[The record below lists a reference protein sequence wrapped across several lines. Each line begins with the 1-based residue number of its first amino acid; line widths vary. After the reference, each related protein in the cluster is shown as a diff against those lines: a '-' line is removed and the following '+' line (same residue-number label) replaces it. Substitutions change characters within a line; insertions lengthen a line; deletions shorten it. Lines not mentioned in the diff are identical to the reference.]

1 MFLVYLKVSNYN
13 KIMSLSGM
21 ININYRNS
29 SKQIENDNKN
39 LSCSIKNRKNYL
51 YIYTCKAQT
60 TRNISEIKIILNSMK
75 LDENALDSTPL
86 AVYTNDQIQNKTLS
100 NLIDSF
106 LLYSSNILVM
116 ENCEIINQMGNITIQ
131 GNINSKNILSNNSYI
146 LLSTNNDIKNISCIF
161 EIKKKNENKFN
172 LILMPNDS
180 LEGNLNRA
188 IVKIN
193 KNINLIL
200 NFRGNDE
207 INYIHDKTNEYRKQ
221 NNWFNNWFDL
231 SSGSIANCNIIIPFS
246 AVILIIF
253 GLILFIKKKPKK
265 KSAPLEKNYINIG
278 T

>member
-13 KIMSLSGM
+13 KIMDLSGI

-51 YIYTCKAQT
+51 YIYNCKAQT
-60 TRNISEIKIILNSMK
+60 TRNISEINVSLNSMK
-75 LDENALDSTPL
+75 LDENTLDSTPL
-86 AVYTNDQIQNKTLS
+86 AVYTNDHIQNKTLS

-116 ENCEIINQMGNITIQ
+116 ENCEIINQRGNITIQ
-131 GNINSKNILSNNSYI
+131 GNINSKNIISNNSYI
-146 LLSTNNDIKNISCIF
+146 LLSINNDIKNISCNF
-161 EIKKKNENKFN
+161 EIKKKNENKYN

-200 NFRGNDE
+200 NFRGSDE
-207 INYIHDKTNEYRKQ
+207 INYIHDKSNENRKL
-221 NNWFNNWFDL
+221 NNWFDL
-231 SSGSIANCNIIIPFS
+231 SGGTIVNSNVIIPVS
-246 AVILIIF
+246 AVILFIF
-253 GLILFIKKKPKK
+253 GLILFVKKKPKK
-265 KSAPLEKNYINIG
+265 DSVSVEKNYINIG

>member
-13 KIMSLSGM
+13 KIMNLSGM

-51 YIYTCKAQT
+51 YIYNCKAQT
-60 TRNISEIKIILNSMK
+60 TRNISEIKVSLNSMK
-75 LDENALDSTPL
+75 LDENTLDSTPL
-86 AVYTNDQIQNKTLS
+86 AVYTNDHIQNKTLS

-116 ENCEIINQMGNITIQ
+116 ENCEIINQRGNITIQ
-131 GNINSKNILSNNSYI
+131 GNINSK
-146 LLSTNNDIKNISCIF
+146 
-161 EIKKKNENKFN
+161 KKNENKYN

-200 NFRGNDE
+200 NFRGSDE
-207 INYIHDKTNEYRKQ
+207 INYIHDKSNENRKL
-221 NNWFNNWFDL
+221 NNWFDL
-231 SSGSIANCNIIIPFS
+231 SGGTIVNSNLIIPIS

-253 GLILFIKKKPKK
+253 GLILFFKKKPKK
-265 KSAPLEKNYINIG
+265 NSVSVEKNYINIG